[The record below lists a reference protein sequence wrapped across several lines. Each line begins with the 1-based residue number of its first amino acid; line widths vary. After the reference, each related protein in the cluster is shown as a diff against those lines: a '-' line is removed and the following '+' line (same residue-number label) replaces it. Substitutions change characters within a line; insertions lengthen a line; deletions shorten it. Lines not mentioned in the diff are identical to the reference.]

1 MTPRI
6 TEAARAYR
14 EKLYPGS
21 AATLYETDPEF
32 VELFAN
38 FAFDEVVNAEGA
50 GGGNLDDRTRF
61 LAILS
66 ALVGSHGV
74 EAFKALAP
82 AALAVGLEPVALKEL
97 VYQSM
102 AYVGFGRMLPFLLA
116 ANEVL
121 GERGECLPLEPQG
134 TTTREDRREA
144 GNRAQVEIFGE
155 GMRESWTRGPE
166 DRRHVSEWLAANCF
180 GDWYTRGGLTLA
192 ERELVTL
199 CLLAAQGGCE
209 PQLTG
214 HALGNLRLGNDK
226 ELLVG
231 AVSQCIPYVGYPRA
245 LNALACIDEAAERLA
260 AEGEAGA

>member
-66 ALVGSHGV
+66 ALDRLPGRRGV
-74 EAFKALAP
+74 QGARARRAR
-82 AALAVGLEPVALKEL
+82 GGREPVALKEL

-121 GERGECLPLEPQG
+121 GERGECLPLRPRARRRARAAARPA
-134 TTTREDRREA
+134 TRAGGAVRRGPA
-144 GNRAQVEIFGE
+144 G
-155 GMRESWTRGPE
+155 SWTRGPE
-166 DRRHVSEWLAANCF
+166 DRRPVSAWLA
-180 GDWYTRGGLTLA
+180 G
-192 ERELVTL
+192 ELLRRLVHARRPDAGRARAGRR
-199 CLLAAQGGCE
+199 CACWPRRAAASRS
-209 PQLTG
+209 LTG
-214 HALGNLRLGNDK
+214 HALGNLRAGQRQ
-226 ELLVG
+226 G
-231 AVSQCIPYVGYPRA
+231 AVGGRRVAVRRPTWATRA
-245 LNALACIDEAAERLA
+245 R
-260 AEGEAGA
+260 